1 MPNKILIV
9 DDEPNIVVPIQFLM
23 EQNGFTVAVAYN
35 GKDAMDSVATF
46 GPDLIIL
53 DLMLPGMDGF
63 EVCQRIRKNK
73 DWSQIKIII
82 VTAMGREA
90 NMTKGMALG
99 ADSYIIK
106 PFSNADM
113 VFKVKSLL
121 ADRS

>member
-1 MPNKILIV
+1 MPDKILIV

-23 EQNGFTVAVAYN
+23 EQHGFTVAVAYN
-35 GKDAMDSVATF
+35 GKEAMDRVATF

-63 EVCQRIRKNK
+63 EVCQRVRENR
-73 DWSQIKIII
+73 DWSHIKIII

-90 NMTKGMALG
+90 NMAKGMALG
-99 ADSYIIK
+99 ADAYIIK

-121 ADRS
+121 ADHL

>member
-35 GKDAMDSVATF
+35 GKDAMDSVAAF

-63 EVCQRIRKNK
+63 EVCQRIREKR
-73 DWSQIKIII
+73 DWSHIKIII

-99 ADSYIIK
+99 ADAYIIK

>member
-9 DDEPNIVVPIQFLM
+9 DDEPNIVVPIQFFM

-35 GKDAMDSVATF
+35 GKDAMDSVAAF
-46 GPDLIIL
+46 GPNLIIL

>member
-9 DDEPNIVVPIQFLM
+9 DDEPSIVVPIQFLM
-23 EQNGFTVAVAYN
+23 EQNGYTVAVAYN
-35 GKDAMDSVATF
+35 GKDAMDNVATF
-46 GPDLIIL
+46 RPDLIIL

-63 EVCQRIRKNK
+63 EVCQRVRGNR
-73 DWSQIKIII
+73 DWSHIKIII

-90 NMTKGMALG
+90 NMAKGMALG
-99 ADSYIIK
+99 ADAYIIK

-121 ADRS
+121 ADHL